1 MYTIL
6 TILTKKI
13 INKQINKQKTKS
25 IYKGLRR
32 LRVFNS
38 QAKVSR
44 GKAEAETDTEAEI
57 ETEGRT
63 QQVEEN

>member
-32 LRVFNS
+32 LR
-38 QAKVSR
+38 

-57 ETEGRT
+57 ETAGRGKLI
-63 QQVEEN
+63 